1 MQIVSNSTV
10 AAENCALPP
19 ARPNKE
25 TTFVNV
31 TGNRTKRDFWE
42 TDDTAV
48 TPIFVGA
55 PNTATQWQSISVTRL
70 GVSSASIESRTEVG

>member
-48 TPIFVGA
+48 TPIFVGG
-55 PNTATQWQSISVTRL
+55 PKHGNTMAINQRDTTGSQLSFY
-70 GVSSASIESRTEVG
+70 